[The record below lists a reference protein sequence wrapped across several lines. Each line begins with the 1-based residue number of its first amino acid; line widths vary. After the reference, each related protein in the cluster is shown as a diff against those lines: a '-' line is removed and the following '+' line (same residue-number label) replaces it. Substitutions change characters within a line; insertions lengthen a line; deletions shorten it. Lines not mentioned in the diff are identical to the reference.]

1 MTKRTLM
8 LAMIAAQVALSTPA
22 QSQNYSQSTA
32 PKGAA
37 QASGSALQK
46 PAKPTGK
53 PGVRIGQTQH
63 PGFSALTPK
72 ECRMLGGKTEV
83 DDGGSCKL
91 RMRCTITH
99 ANGNVFSS
107 CIDEAE

>member
-1 MTKRTLM
+1 MTKQALM
-8 LAMIAAQVALSTPA
+8 LAIVAAQVALSLPA
-22 QSQNYSQSTA
+22 QSQNFAPSNA
-32 PKGAA
+32 PKSAA
-37 QASGSALQK
+37 QSSGSTLQK
-46 PAKPTGK
+46 PATPTGK

>member
-1 MTKRTLM
+1 MTKLI
-8 LAMIAAQVALSTPA
+8 LMIAMMATIAAVSSVGARAQTVKGTGATTGTATQTPA
-22 QSQNYSQSTA
+22 IGQVSR
-32 PKGAA
+32 PG
-37 QASGSALQK
+37 
-46 PAKPTGK
+46 GK
-53 PGVRIGQTQH
+53 PGVQIGQSG
-63 PGFSALTPK
+63 PRSSNLTPQ

-83 DDGGSCKL
+83 DDGGTCKL